1 MRSSKSRRTS
11 VLMLLAVLISASAL
25 LLTVTTVADSKS
37 SLAAPT
43 ITSAPGAATSSTSAT
58 LAFSGPSGASFK
70 CQLDTAAYAA
80 CSSPTSYAGLTAGTH
95 TFGVK
100 AVKGADESA
109 VTSWTWTIDVT
120 PPAAPQLTA
129 TPTNPSRSTSPS
141 FSFTDTETGVTYR
154 CSLDSAAYATC
165 TSPTSYA
172 GLGQGSH
179 TFAVVAVDAAG
190 NTSSATRF
198 AWTSDSVAP
207 AAPTLTTRPTD
218 PTSNATNGFAWTS
231 GERGLTFQCSLEN
244 GAWFGCSS
252 PYTWVI
258 GTDNYGQ
265 HQFAVRAV
273 DAAGNTSGATTY
285 VFKYQKGLPTTGVPF
300 QITGSVTGLTLGGW
314 SPISLTVTNPNS
326 VAIHV
331 SALTV
336 AVDTS
341 VDPVGCASG
350 TNVELQ
356 QSNVSASLTLVVP
369 AGASVALPAQ
379 GVTRPQIRLRDL
391 PVNQDACK
399 GKSFRLVYS
408 GTANN

>member
-1 MRSSKSRRTS
+1 MRSSKSRRTP

-43 ITSAPGAATSSTSAT
+43 ITSAPTATTSSTSA
-58 LAFSGPSGASFK
+58 AFAFTGPSGATFQ
-70 CQLDTAAYAA
+70 CQVDTAAYVA
-80 CSSPTSYAGLTAGTH
+80 CSSPTSYAGLAAGTH
-95 TFGVK
+95 AFGVK
-100 AVKGADESA
+100 ALKSGDESM
-109 VTSWTWTIDVT
+109 VTSWSWTIDVT
-120 PPAAPQLTA
+120 PPPSPLITA
-129 TPTNPSRSTSPS
+129 KPTNPSASTSAS
-141 FSFTDTETGVTYR
+141 FSLTDTEAGVTYR
-154 CSLDSAAYATC
+154 CKLDSAAYAIC
-165 TSPTSYA
+165 TSPKSYA
-172 GLGQGSH
+172 GLGQGLH

-190 NTSSATRF
+190 NTSSATTF
-198 AWTSDSVAP
+198 AWTADSVAP
-207 AAPTLTTRPTD
+207 AAPTLTTKPTD
-218 PTSNATNGFAWTS
+218 PTSSATNGFAWTS
-231 GERGLTFQCSLEN
+231 GESGLTFQCSLEN
-244 GAWFGCSS
+244 GAWSGCSS

-273 DAAGNTSGATTY
+273 DAAGNASGATTDT
-285 VFKYQKGLPTTGVPF
+285 FKYQKGLPTTGVAF
-300 QITGSVTGLTLGGW
+300 QVTGSVTGLTPGTW
-314 SPISLTVTNPNS
+314 SPISLTVTNPNP
-326 VAIHV
+326 VAIYV

-341 VDPVGCASG
+341 VDPAGCTSG

-356 QSNVSASLTLVVP
+356 QSNISASLTLVVP
-369 AGASVALPAQ
+369 AGSSVGLPAQ